1 MSDYRYEQF
10 RNALS
15 GETAQAFDM
24 VPPSSATDWI
34 TDVVKLFPLRNSR
47 HCTYSWE
54 AGMRVNSNGLELG
67 SIFCLIGF
75 IAVIAG
81 SAASQ
86 SFATAS
92 ETWRG
97 SQTRATTTHRAR
109 TVLARVKVHPGQNFI
124 YELSIAPCG
133 QKSCPFRVRLLQGKN
148 RLSSVDLD
156 WVKANGPATKEAIDE
171 SSGVGDPLQP
181 DKGLTAWSTGDEKE
195 NVSTVARSVRLTSNL
210 NGLLI
215 DRRAGFDELKRHHD
229 VFVAV
234 NNKLLR
240 AWSDE
245 EGPGP
250 SWSTVALSPARTEGS
265 QDILYFK
272 GFRSPSD
279 IDPDRLL
286 FFKYRWDSAKNK
298 FVEPETQSEV
308 FAVIAGAYDSV
319 SKARQVQAGASC
331 IDPVWVLRSDT
342 FSTLTL
348 VKFVLAA
355 VTTRKPLADT
365 KAAEIKS
372 CAPQL
377 SVSVITSPYHQP
389 EE

>member
-1 MSDYRYEQF
+1 
-10 RNALS
+10 
-15 GETAQAFDM
+15 
-24 VPPSSATDWI
+24 
-34 TDVVKLFPLRNSR
+34 
-47 HCTYSWE
+47 
-54 AGMRVNSNGLELG
+54 MRVNGNGLELG

-75 IAVIAG
+75 IAVISG

-86 SFATAS
+86 SFAPAS
-92 ETWRG
+92 EICRG
-97 SQTRATTTHRAR
+97 SQTRATALHRAR

-124 YELSIAPCG
+124 YELFVAPCG

-215 DRRAGFDELKRHHD
+215 DRRAGFDHLKRHHD
-229 VFVAV
+229 LFVAV
-234 NNKLLR
+234 NNRLLH
-240 AWSDE
+240 AWSE
-245 EGPGP
+245 EEASGPG
-250 SWSTVALSPARTEGS
+250 WSTVALSPARADGS
-265 QDILYFK
+265 QDILYFN

-279 IDPDRLL
+279 TDPDRLH
-286 FFKYRWDSAKNK
+286 FFRYRWDSAQNK
-298 FVEPETQSEV
+298 VVEPETKSEV
-308 FAVIAGAYDSV
+308 FAVIAGTYDSV

-331 IDPVWVLRSDT
+331 FDPAWVLRSDA
-342 FSTLTL
+342 FSTLTSGN
-348 VKFVLAA
+348 FVLAA
-355 VTTRKPLADT
+355 VTMRKSLADT
-365 KAAEIKS
+365 KTAEIKS
-372 CAPQL
+372 CAPQI

>member
-1 MSDYRYEQF
+1 
-10 RNALS
+10 
-15 GETAQAFDM
+15 
-24 VPPSSATDWI
+24 
-34 TDVVKLFPLRNSR
+34 
-47 HCTYSWE
+47 
-54 AGMRVNSNGLELG
+54 MRVNSNGLELG

-75 IAVIAG
+75 VAVISG
-81 SAASQ
+81 SATSR
-86 SFATAS
+86 SFAAAS
-92 ETWRG
+92 EICRG
-97 SQTRATTTHRAR
+97 SQTRATAPHRAR
-109 TVLARVKVHPGQNFI
+109 TVLARVKVRPGQNFI
-124 YELSIAPCG
+124 YELSVAPCG
-133 QKSCPFRVRLLQGKN
+133 QKSCPFRVRLLPGKN

-215 DRRAGFDELKRHHD
+215 DRRAGFDHLKRHHD
-229 VFVAV
+229 LFVAV
-234 NNKLLR
+234 NNKLLH

-250 SWSTVALSPARTEGS
+250 SWSTVALSPARTDGS

-279 IDPDRLL
+279 TDPDRLL
-286 FFKYRWDSAKNK
+286 FFRYRWVSAQNK
-298 FVEPETQSEV
+298 VVELETKSEV
-308 FAVIAGAYDSV
+308 LAAVIAGTYDSV

-331 IDPVWVLRSDT
+331 FDPAWVLRSEA
-342 FSTLTL
+342 FSTLTSGN
-348 VKFVLAA
+348 FVLAA
-355 VTTRKPLADT
+355 VTTRKSFADT
-365 KAAEIKS
+365 KAAEINS